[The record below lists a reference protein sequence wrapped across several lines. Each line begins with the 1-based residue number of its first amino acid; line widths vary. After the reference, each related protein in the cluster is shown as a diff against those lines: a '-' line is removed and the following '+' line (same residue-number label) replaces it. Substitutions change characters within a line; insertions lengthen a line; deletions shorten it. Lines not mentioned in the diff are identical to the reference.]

1 MFFVVLISVNL
12 LFVKKVIIHLLQS
25 WCVVFT
31 IKGLLTVTEYNNC
44 VSMLFGGQARLMW
57 YKCRGGGIKV
67 IP

>member
-1 MFFVVLISVNL
+1 MGTVLVLISVNL

-44 VSMLFGGQARLMW
+44 VSMLFGGQARLM
-57 YKCRGGGIKV
+57 
-67 IP
+67 